1 MSEKGGK
8 DNSDDYVYVKS
19 ENGQDKLDRN
29 GHLIVDH
36 DLHNHD
42 GELPDGI
49 AEAFIE
55 WAKGEGLSFWE
66 NEEDGLRTDRRQAW
80 RDFISNNR
88 QRRIYVD
95 SDIDISRLGDEMND
109 MEVELKK

>member
-8 DNSDDYVYVKS
+8 DNSGDYVYLKN
-19 ENGQDKLDRN
+19 EKGQDKLDRN

-55 WAKGEGLSFWE
+55 WAKGEGLSFWR
-66 NEEDGLRTDRRQAW
+66 NEECGLETDRRTAG
-80 RDFISNNR
+80 RNFVRNNR
-88 QRRIYVD
+88 KRELYVD
-95 SDIDISRLGDEMND
+95 PDADISRLCDEMND
-109 MEVELKK
+109 MEMEFAK